1 MRIARMTRIV
11 PTRARTPIAIV
22 ALLLG
27 GTLHAQ
33 SPAPS
38 ASREDIN
45 FAFSNFEDIFG
56 GRLIAAFDSIPAAK
70 YNYRPTPSQQTI
82 GYIAQHLEGA
92 NYGLCERLGELKHTW
107 SAKDSLP
114 DSVSNLLAFET
125 DLAEHY
131 SQLSTYMRLLNMV
144 PPSALKPRLRT
155 AIDLPDSALSQY
167 VGVYQLARGLEFDV
181 SMREGVLYIRS
192 SLGNPPIRLWP
203 ETSKD
208 FFVKEVDAQVTFT
221 RDANGSVTGLVRHQ
235 FNRDR
240 FAAKIK

>member
-1 MRIARMTRIV
+1 MG
-11 PTRARTPIAIV
+11 P
-22 ALLLG
+22 
-27 GTLHAQ
+27 
-33 SPAPS
+33 
-38 ASREDIN
+38 
-45 FAFSNFEDIFG
+45 
-56 GRLIAAFDSIPAAK
+56 
-70 YNYRPTPSQQTI
+70 
-82 GYIAQHLEGA
+82 LESVV
-92 NYGLCERLGELKHTW
+92 T
-107 SAKDSLP
+107 
-114 DSVSNLLAFET
+114 VSNLLAFET